1 MKTPAR
7 LLFALFGVF
16 AFGVTGCQNLD
27 LATSGDPQRVVT
39 GQVNLRPDII
49 FPADTQVVVRVF
61 ENTTTNDP
69 LRAASL
75 NDLASPAGVS
85 QPEKIERVLAEKTI
99 AAPAGKPVPF
109 QIEFRADDDEL
120 RRGVNIEARISYD
133 GRVRFRTLDA
143 QLITLGSVAA
153 PHEVWVEAV
162 R

>member
-7 LLFALFGVF
+7 LLPALLGLF
-16 AFGVTGCQNLD
+16 AFGAAGCQNLD
-27 LATSGDPQRVVT
+27 LATASDPQRIVT
-39 GQVNLRPDII
+39 GAVNLRPDII

-61 ENTTTNDP
+61 ETVAANDA
-69 LRAASL
+69 LRPASV
-75 NDLASPAGVS
+75 NDLASPAGALPA
-85 QPEKIERVLAEKTI
+85 QKIERVLAEKTI

-120 RRGVNIEARISYD
+120 RHGVNIEARISYD
-133 GRVRFRTLDA
+133 GKVRFRTLDA
-143 QLITLGSVAA
+143 QLITLGTVAS